1 MLQLIRDKLTGW
13 IAVVIFIF
21 IGLAFALWGIDL
33 GGANLNYAAK
43 VNGEDISLNDFR
55 RQTQNQLSQYAQF
68 YTDGVPPEVEDR
80 LRDNVLQGMI
90 REQLVSQRAR
100 DLGYRVGDL
109 VIASAIQSIP
119 AFQVDGEFS
128 MDLYRGRLRSQG
140 ETPTSFEAMMRSSL
154 RNQQLQQGLA
164 ASAFVTEQELARFVA
179 LQDQQRELGWLVIPA
194 SAFMD
199 ESSVSEEAIRAE
211 YENNPEAYQSP
222 ETVAIEYVLLPRVDA
237 AGEIEISEQELQEY
251 FESEKAIGR
260 FGGVEERRASHILVA
275 VSDERDDA
283 AARAAAEAVLERI
296 RAGEDFATLAKE
308 LSDDPGSGA
317 SGGDLGFAEPDIY
330 APAFRDAIVGAQP
343 GELLG
348 PVRTQFG
355 YHVIRLEE
363 IRDPGDKSFAE
374 VRDELTAELTASKSE
389 AEFYERAEELR
400 NAAFRAFN
408 ELESVAQDMELEL
421 QQLTG
426 ITRAAG
432 PGLAAS
438 PEVREV
444 AFSDPVLLDSENS
457 DSIELDEG
465 VAVLRV
471 IDHQR
476 ATLRPIDEVRP
487 QIIAKLARQE
497 AEAGA
502 AELGREL
509 AEQSKMSGA
518 LPVDGLPEG
527 TQVNE
532 RRLVRRN
539 EAGLARDL
547 LTAAF
552 QAPAPDDRPAV
563 DGLQLANGDY
573 AVYAVHTIKP
583 GDVSALTAEERD
595 QRRQQLVRLNGNLEL
610 AAYIDRLRRE
620 ASIRINEEQLN

>member
-55 RQTQNQLSQYAQF
+55 RQQQNQLAQYAQF

-80 LRDNVLQGMI
+80 LRENLLQGMI
-90 REQLVSQRAR
+90 RDELLSQRAR

-109 VIASAIQSIP
+109 VIASAIQEIP

-140 ETPTSFEAMMRSSL
+140 QSPAGFEALMRRSL

-164 ASAFVTEQELARFVA
+164 SSAFVTEQELAQFVA
-179 LQDQQRELGWLVIPA
+179 LQDQQRELAWLVIPA
-194 SAFMD
+194 GTYLD
-199 ESSVSEEAIRAE
+199 ESAVSEEAIRAE
-211 YENNPEAYQSP
+211 YENNPDAYQSP
-222 ETVAIEYVLLPRVDA
+222 ETVAIEYVLLPRSEGAD
-237 AGEIEISEQELQEY
+237 EIEVSAQELQQY

-260 FGGVEERRASHILVA
+260 FGGVEERRASHILISIN
-275 VSDERDDA
+275 SDRDDA
-283 AARAAAEAVLERI
+283 AARAAAAAVLERI
-296 RAGEDFATLAKE
+296 RNGEDFAALATE
-308 LSDDPGSGA
+308 LSDDPGSA
-317 SGGDLGFAEPDIY
+317 AAGGDLGFAEPDIY
-330 APAFRDAIVGAQP
+330 APAFRDAIVAATP

-363 IRDPGDKSFAE
+363 VRDQGDKTFDE
-374 VRDELTAELTASKSE
+374 VRDELAAELRASKAE
-389 AEFYERAEELR
+389 AAFYERAEELR
-400 NAAFRAFN
+400 NLAFRAFN
-408 ELESVAQDMELEL
+408 ELESVAQTMELEL

-432 PGLAAS
+432 PGFAAAA
-438 PEVREV
+438 EVRDV

-457 DSIELDEG
+457 DTIELDEG

-476 ATLRPIDEVRP
+476 ATLRPMEEVRT
-487 QIIAKLARQE
+487 QIIARLAREQ
-497 AEAGA
+497 AEARA
-502 AELGREL
+502 AELGRAL
-509 AEQSKMSGA
+509 AEQSKTSGG
-518 LPVDGLPEG
+518 LPAEGLPEG

-532 RRLVRRN
+532 RRLVGRN

-552 QAPAPDDRPAV
+552 AAPAPDDRPSI

-573 AVYAVHTIKP
+573 AVYAVHSINP
-583 GDVSALTAEERD
+583 GDLNSLTAQERV
-595 QRRQQLVRLNGNLEL
+595 QRRQQLARLNGNLEL
-610 AAYIDRLRRE
+610 AAYIDKLRQE